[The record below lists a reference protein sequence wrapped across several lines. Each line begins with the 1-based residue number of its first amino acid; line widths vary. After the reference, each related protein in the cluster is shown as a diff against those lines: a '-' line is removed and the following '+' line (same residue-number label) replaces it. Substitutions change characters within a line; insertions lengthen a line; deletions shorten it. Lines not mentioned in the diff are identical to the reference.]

1 MRRLGLLVGLL
12 AGVAWADIPAEKPPT
27 LPDTSCVGKAAGA
40 ACGDGGRCVA
50 QKVRR
55 PDFSKGSP
63 PTWVV
68 TEVLV
73 CEGSRAAPADSPE
86 RSLALLGGALA
97 FLALALGLRLKGG
110 RPGRPAAA

>member
-1 MRRLGLLVGLL
+1 MRRLGLLGVLL
-12 AGVAWADIPAEKPPT
+12 AGAAWADIPPEKPPA
-27 LPDTSCVGKAAGA
+27 LPDTSCVGRAAGA
-40 ACGDGGRCVA
+40 ACGHGGRCVA

-73 CEGSRAAPADSPE
+73 CEGSRAASADSSE
-86 RSLALLGGALA
+86 RALALLGGALA
-97 FLALALGLRLKGG
+97 FLGLAVGLRLKGRG
-110 RPGRPAAA
+110 PSRPAVA